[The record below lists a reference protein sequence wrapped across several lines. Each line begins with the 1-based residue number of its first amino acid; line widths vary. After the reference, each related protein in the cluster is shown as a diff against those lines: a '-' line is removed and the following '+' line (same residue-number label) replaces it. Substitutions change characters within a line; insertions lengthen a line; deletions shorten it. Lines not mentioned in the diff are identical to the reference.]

1 MATLELPYEKV
12 YDLLHKCCTSISPDV
27 LYLMKRAAAKE
38 TNPEA
43 KTFLETML
51 KNVELAGQMDKPVCQ
66 SPGFPSV
73 WIRWGEAMQPN
84 LTNLMGNITQ
94 SVIEATKAGYIRPSI
109 VHPLTRHNPGDS
121 SGRGVPNYELRYEKD
136 LPYCEIIVS
145 AKGCGAELPNVAK
158 ILTPAT
164 LGKNYKGLK
173 LKIAEYS
180 VMQKIVRM
188 IDWPVLFKILRRRNR
203 HKNHPSSR
211 QHDAVGELCLCTQTD
226 NVRLALQKT
235 GYIRR

>member
-94 SVIEATKAGYIRPSI
+94 SVIEATKPENRGIYTQS
-109 VHPLTRHNPGDS
+109 DS
-121 SGRGVPNYELRYEKD
+121 PK
-136 LPYCEIIVS
+136 
-145 AKGCGAELPNVAK
+145 K
-158 ILTPAT
+158 
-164 LGKNYKGLK
+164 
-173 LKIAEYS
+173 
-180 VMQKIVRM
+180 
-188 IDWPVLFKILRRRNR
+188 
-203 HKNHPSSR
+203 SSR
-211 QHDAVGELCLCTQTD
+211 NIWSLAVVSVDQ
-226 NVRLALQKT
+226 R
-235 GYIRR
+235 Y